1 MRMTNRNSKLTQNVV
16 VLVAFVA
23 VLVALRYSGA
33 LYFLLIFE
41 FLQRVLYIE
50 RFVVASHSCF
60 LHSLFLCFCKTFRWP
75 LLVCEIVIYVRV
87 QNGNG
92 SAYDSEQ
99 IPGKLRK
106 CVTRR
111 QNAHFSHSS

>member
-16 VLVAFVA
+16 VLVAFIA
-23 VLVALRYSGA
+23 VVVALRYSGA

-41 FLQRVLYIE
+41 FLQRVLCIE
-50 RFVVASHSCF
+50 GFVVASHSCF